1 MRPHARDVHGWS
13 PVAAGVLIDNNKK
26 KLAMAASSKCAA
38 LPLDARVALVTGGS
52 RGIGREVSS
61 HIITL
66 GARIMV
72 NHVSNLA
79 KADELI
85 AELTM
90 RGLHVVAVKADVVA
104 SGPVC

>member
-38 LPLDARVALVTGGS
+38 LPLDARVALITGGS

-90 RGLHVVAVKADVVA
+90 RGLRVVAVKEDVVA